1 MTFIRK
7 YWLVIFVT
15 MAVAAFTGLPS
26 IFFLQRMGD
35 GFRGVY
41 PVFNGD
47 ALFYQTRIQEI
58 YDGHGAINHSY
69 FFEHK
74 DIAYPQQIGAEY
86 FIYSLTKI
94 SGLSAPALQVIIDFV
109 MPAIIFLLSYLL
121 FKKIAPNEYTAVL
134 FPLAL
139 YTVVMAGLFKPIHP
153 QITLPLL
160 LLFLIFWVK
169 LILNDK
175 NKWRHSVISGVFLG
189 LLFLTYFYHWTFL
202 FVVMGIYILIM
213 LLSKSF
219 AEIKYHALLIGIG
232 VLIGI
237 PYILRML
244 ASLEAPF
251 QAETMVRLG
260 LYFSHLP
267 ESYPRLAVALVW
279 LAFFI
284 WFARYYKIE
293 QDKKTQIVATLLIAN
308 VLYPNHQ
315 LITGVIFENAVH
327 WSWMPLVIFIFSGHY
342 IIGVLI
348 QRNVRLWKNFITLL
362 LTSVLLILPAW
373 RLSTFLWP
381 AYPRQYKK
389 NLVEDR
395 QYYGEVFAW
404 INANTEK
411 DAVILSDMQLMN
423 FIPVYTAA
431 NVYHSYYA
439 FVLPGSDQEIIERTL
454 FSHFFEPEFFTVEE
468 FGFKDRAHILWSF
481 VEDTEK
487 NTHTIARRWT
497 IPYEPV
503 YSLEKERAKVSEVYD
518 GLVKTGWNV
527 SLLKKY
533 RLDYIIWDK
542 NIEPDWN
549 LEHYKELELVVRVGD
564 VLIYR
569 FK

>member
-1 MTFIRK
+1 
-7 YWLVIFVT
+7 
-15 MAVAAFTGLPS
+15 
-26 IFFLQRMGD
+26 
-35 GFRGVY
+35 
-41 PVFNGD
+41 
-47 ALFYQTRIQEI
+47 
-58 YDGHGAINHSY
+58 
-69 FFEHK
+69 
-74 DIAYPQQIGAEY
+74 
-86 FIYSLTKI
+86 
-94 SGLSAPALQVIIDFV
+94 
-109 MPAIIFLLSYLL
+109 
-121 FKKIAPNEYTAVL
+121 
-134 FPLAL
+134 
-139 YTVVMAGLFKPIHP
+139 
-153 QITLPLL
+153 
-160 LLFLIFWVK
+160 
-169 LILNDK
+169 
-175 NKWRHSVISGVFLG
+175 
-189 LLFLTYFYHWTFL
+189 
-202 FVVMGIYILIM
+202 
-213 LLSKSF
+213 
-219 AEIKYHALLIGIG
+219 
-232 VLIGI
+232 
-237 PYILRML
+237 
-244 ASLEAPF
+244 
-251 QAETMVRLG
+251 
-260 LYFSHLP
+260 
-267 ESYPRLAVALVW
+267 
-279 LAFFI
+279 
-284 WFARYYKIE
+284 
-293 QDKKTQIVATLLIAN
+293 
-308 VLYPNHQ
+308 
-315 LITGVIFENAVH
+315 
-327 WSWMPLVIFIFSGHY
+327 PLVIFIFSGHY

-362 LTSVLLILPAW
+362 LTSVLLILPTW